1 MPMSTKQQDADQRRQ
16 DAVQAEA
23 DRQTHLV
30 DPMTHPSSGDPPP
43 AMTPAGE
50 RLGAIPVH
58 ANAQAELARL
68 QEEGRQQAH
77 SEQPKRDA
85 ARAGTTSRASS
96 GTASR
101 KPSGTSKAAD
111 LSAEKTQQPRSDAAE
126 KPAER
131 TFRSAAEISTPS
143 TSPPFTV
150 TKPADKG

>member
-85 ARAGTTSRASS
+85 ARAGKTSRASS
-96 GTASR
+96 GTASKQR
-101 KPSGTSKAAD
+101 SGASKA
-111 LSAEKTQQPRSDAAE
+111 AEKTQQPRSDPAE

-131 TFRSAAEISTPS
+131 TFT
-143 TSPPFTV
+143 PPFTV
-150 TKPADKG
+150 TKPADKK